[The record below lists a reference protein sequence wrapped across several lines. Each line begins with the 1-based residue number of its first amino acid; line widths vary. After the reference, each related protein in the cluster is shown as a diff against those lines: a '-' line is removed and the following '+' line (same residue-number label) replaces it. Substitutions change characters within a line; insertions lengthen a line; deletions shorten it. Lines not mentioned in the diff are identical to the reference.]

1 MKRKDRMKKDA
12 CRVTALA
19 LSGMLIAGSV
29 TPVYAAQ
36 ENTPKDENVYV
47 NLNQDG
53 SVDGIYVVNAYR
65 LDADTQIVDYGNY
78 ESVKNLTS
86 DAQIQSERGTVTVDA
101 QAGEFFYQG
110 NLRSGE
116 IPWEISIRYTLDGK
130 EVSAE
135 ELAGKNGRLKIS
147 IHVGQN
153 TKADAEFFENYLLQ
167 VTLTMDM
174 ERCSGLE
181 APGATVANVG
191 TDKQLVYSIL
201 AGSEKDITVT
211 ADVLDF
217 EMDAIQIQGLPMN
230 LDVDRERFSLD
241 ELHEKA
247 GEISD
252 AADEFSDGAQD
263 LSGGADALKEGAE
276 GLQSGAKSL
285 KEGIESYADGARSL
299 GDGIDTLQDG
309 SNDLADGAQELV
321 DGITSLQDGANQLRD
336 GYSGENGAASG
347 ARKLADG
354 VKELKA
360 GSHQLSEGVSALVD
374 RIAGI
379 GEDSSGSLNAKAQ
392 EAVAGAERING
403 MLGMLG
409 IRIDTGDASEPWPSR
424 LETIS
429 GSLEDAMLRLVS
441 LAGSL
446 SGEPDGSEEEVPS
459 EEEPEE
465 TLPEEETLSEEEM
478 PEEETLPEE
487 APSEEETPSE
497 ESRPS
502 EETPS
507 EEETSTEENGP
518 SEEVSSEEETPSEES
533 RPSEEASSEEETPS
547 EESRPSEEATSEGG
561 ASTEE
566 NGPSEETTSEG
577 GTASEDKPSAEEND
591 PEAAPSDEKP
601 AAEIPLPEAALTE
614 ENSLPAEKEAPEK
627 AGASAEE
634 EEAPAP
640 GKAEGKEASFE
651 KGTASAAQTVSAAYR
666 PWKIG
671 KQEQRRMLRN
681 VGLKQDEREGR
692 LQSLSADRGN
702 GGMGAL
708 DIGSV
713 VSGLIELKSGVD
725 QLIGAYGVAKQLSA
739 SLGSEET
746 QAQLAQLKEGAA
758 ALDAGIGELESGV
771 SALADGI
778 GQLADG
784 TGQLADGVS
793 ELADGGNA
801 LADGTKELAD
811 GVSDLADGVDVLTDA
826 SDALRDGSAQLADG
840 TEELADGAGDLVD
853 GVADLKEGTDE
864 FKSKTG
870 DIDTEID
877 EEVDSVVDDLS
888 GSDFEQISFVSDKN
902 TNVELV
908 QFVMQTEGIRIPE
921 EVKLPAA
928 EEPMSLWQRLLALFG
943 LA

>member
-1 MKRKDRMKKDA
+1 MKRKDGMKKDA

-101 QAGEFFYQG
+101 KAGEFFYQG

-446 SGEPDGSEEEVPS
+446 SGEPDGSEE
-459 EEEPEE
+459 
-465 TLPEEETLSEEEM
+465 
-478 PEEETLPEE
+478 
-487 APSEEETPSE
+487 
-497 ESRPS
+497 
-502 EETPS
+502 
-507 EEETSTEENGP
+507 
-518 SEEVSSEEETPSEES
+518 
-533 RPSEEASSEEETPS
+533 
-547 EESRPSEEATSEGG
+547 
-561 ASTEE
+561 
-566 NGPSEETTSEG
+566 
-577 GTASEDKPSAEEND
+577 
-591 PEAAPSDEKP
+591 
-601 AAEIPLPEAALTE
+601 
-614 ENSLPAEKEAPEK
+614 
-627 AGASAEE
+627 
-634 EEAPAP
+634 
-640 GKAEGKEASFE
+640 
-651 KGTASAAQTVSAAYR
+651 
-666 PWKIG
+666 
-671 KQEQRRMLRN
+671 
-681 VGLKQDEREGR
+681 
-692 LQSLSADRGN
+692 
-702 GGMGAL
+702 
-708 DIGSV
+708 
-713 VSGLIELKSGVD
+713 
-725 QLIGAYGVAKQLSA
+725 
-739 SLGSEET
+739 
-746 QAQLAQLKEGAA
+746 
-758 ALDAGIGELESGV
+758 
-771 SALADGI
+771 
-778 GQLADG
+778 
-784 TGQLADGVS
+784 
-793 ELADGGNA
+793 
-801 LADGTKELAD
+801 
-811 GVSDLADGVDVLTDA
+811 
-826 SDALRDGSAQLADG
+826 
-840 TEELADGAGDLVD
+840 
-853 GVADLKEGTDE
+853 
-864 FKSKTG
+864 
-870 DIDTEID
+870 
-877 EEVDSVVDDLS
+877 
-888 GSDFEQISFVSDKN
+888 
-902 TNVELV
+902 
-908 QFVMQTEGIRIPE
+908 
-921 EVKLPAA
+921 
-928 EEPMSLWQRLLALFG
+928 
-943 LA
+943 

>member
-1 MKRKDRMKKDA
+1 MKRKDGMKKDA

-518 SEEVSSEEETPSEES
+518 SEE
-533 RPSEEASSEEETPS
+533 
-547 EESRPSEEATSEGG
+547 
-561 ASTEE
+561 
-566 NGPSEETTSEG
+566 TTSEG